1 MAKKTAAQ
9 RLAELELLQAQL
21 KQQQKQED
29 RRKAY
34 KLGEYVRE
42 HMPDLE
48 KSSDFL
54 TWLKTDIDRSLFGA
68 TASDEPRKAA
78 PPPNSG
84 SIQNKPVTVA
94 PVATTTKVPESIMN
108 RFKQVDEKNDASP
121 DAIRARLSNLRPTK
135 SA

>member
-21 KQQQKQED
+21 KQQQKHED

-34 KLGEYVRE
+34 RLGEYVRE
-42 HMPDLE
+42 HMPELE
-48 KSSDFL
+48 KSAGFL
-54 TWLKTDIDRSLFGA
+54 AWLKTDIDRSLFGA
-68 TASDEPRKAA
+68 PASAEPKKAEPPKTANA
-78 PPPNSG
+78 
-84 SIQNKPVTVA
+84 IQNKPTVA
-94 PVATTTKVPESIMN
+94 PAATTTKVPDSIMD

>member
-48 KSSDFL
+48 KSSEFL
-54 TWLKTDIDRSLFGA
+54 AWLKTDIDRSLFGA
-68 TASDEPRKAA
+68 PALDEQKKAE
-78 PPPNSG
+78 PPPKPG
-84 SIQNKPVTVA
+84 SIQNKPI
-94 PVATTTKVPESIMN
+94 PVPTAATTTKVPDSIMN
-108 RFKQVDEKNDASP
+108 RFKEVDEKNDASP

>member
-42 HMPDLE
+42 HMPFLE
-48 KSSDFL
+48 KSPDFL
-54 TWLKTDIDRSLFGA
+54 LWLKTDIDRALFGA
-68 TASDEPRKAA
+68 PDLDEPTKAE
-78 PPPNSG
+78 PPLKPG
-84 SIQNKPVTVA
+84 SIEIKPI
-94 PVATTTKVPESIMN
+94 PVPPAATTARVPEAIMD
-108 RFKQVDEKNDASP
+108 RFKQIDEKNDASP

>member
-48 KSSDFL
+48 KSPEFL
-54 TWLKTDIDRSLFGA
+54 SWLKTDIDRSLFGA
-68 TASDEPRKAA
+68 PSSDEPKKAEPQPKA
-78 PPPNSG
+78 TA
-84 SIQNKPVTVA
+84 IQNKPTVA
-94 PVATTTKVPESIMN
+94 PAATTTKVPESIMN

-121 DAIRARLSNLRPTK
+121 DSIRARLSNLRPTK

>member
-42 HMPDLE
+42 HMPFLE
-48 KSSDFL
+48 KSPDFL
-54 TWLKTDIDRSLFGA
+54 LWLKTDIDRALFGA
-68 TASDEPRKAA
+68 PALDEQKKAE
-78 PPPNSG
+78 PQPG

-94 PVATTTKVPESIMN
+94 PAATTAKVPDSIMD
-108 RFKQVDEKNDASP
+108 RFREVDEKNDASP

>member
-42 HMPDLE
+42 HMPELE
-48 KSSDFL
+48 RSEAFL
-54 TWLKTDIDRSLFGA
+54 AWLKTDIDRALFGVPVS
-68 TASDEPRKAA
+68 TEPKKSA
-78 PPPNSG
+78 PPPKATA
-84 SIQNKPVTVA
+84 IEKKPVQ
-94 PVATTTKVPESIMN
+94 ATPTARVPQDLMD
-108 RFKQVDEKNDASP
+108 RFKKIDEKNDASP
-121 DAIRARLSNLRPTK
+121 DAIRARLSNLKPTR